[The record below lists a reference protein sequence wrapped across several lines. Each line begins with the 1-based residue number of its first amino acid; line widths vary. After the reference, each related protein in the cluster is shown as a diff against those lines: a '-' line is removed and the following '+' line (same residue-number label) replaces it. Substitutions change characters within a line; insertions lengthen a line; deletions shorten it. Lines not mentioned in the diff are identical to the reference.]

1 MIMKKLLL
9 LFAVTLLSF
18 CASAQTVLID
28 RIYYELNSTDKTAK
42 VTGNPKN
49 YYGNSYSGNVVIPQS
64 VTYHDIIYD
73 VICIGYKAFYNC
85 TKLTKISIPNSI
97 AIIEGEAF
105 CNCSELTKISIPN
118 SIVNI
123 EGKAFS
129 DCTNLTSVNITD
141 IGSWCRISFDGVN
154 SNPLAYAHHLLID
167 DKEVIDLTI
176 PDSVESISPYAFYG
190 CSELSS
196 VTLSNNVKTVGQS
209 AFCGTNLNKFVVG
222 TGVVK
227 FDDIIFGSVYY
238 NVVRP
243 IKTIWL
249 TNTPPNNYTAGQGI
263 VNYVANNQY
272 TSIENKKEYKFL
284 SSMFEVDGVIYVPVS
299 PSDRTC
305 DVIDCVYD
313 ISKTEVDVKS
323 TVSNQGI
330 DLKVL
335 DVQPYTF
342 YGNTNLQKASF
353 DISGTLGKYVFY
365 NCNNLAKVT
374 LGNNVLGIDEYAFSG
389 CSKLESIVIPDAVK
403 TIGQYAFA
411 GCSNMASA
419 IIGNGAGIISQYA
432 FENCSNL
439 TSVFISNGT
448 YAINHY
454 VFSGCSALPKID
466 IPGSV
471 SYIGGY
477 AFAGCN
483 SLKEVVMEKRAEG
496 VIRLSY
502 DDWIYSTSNPRMEI
516 DVFVGDTLSFDYNVS
531 IGSLQVSL
539 PGGDYSYCHGAG
551 SFKAVC
557 SKYNGH
563 VTLTLNAQGHTGAI
577 CGVTNIQ
584 LSKNTILL
592 LCPNGEQP
600 LFADCPLDSVY
611 IGRNI
616 GYYKESLYGYSPFY
630 RNTTLRSVMITDKE
644 EEISENEFYGCTN
657 LQNVQIGDG
666 VTTIGSWAFSG
677 CSSLNHLGFGTQVK
691 TIGKEAFSDCTAVT
705 EIISK
710 ASTPPAC
717 GDQALDDIN
726 KWTCNLIVPKG
737 CVAAYQAADQW
748 KEFFFVAEG
757 NDSDVTPVGNK
768 CATPTIS
775 YSQGKLSFESAT
787 EGAEFEYSITDAD
800 IKSGTA
806 NEVMLCVTYT
816 ISVYASKAGYENS
829 SVTTA
834 TLCWID
840 VEPKT
845 EGITNNIANIPA
857 KAILVQ
863 TAEGTINVQGADD
876 GELINVYG
884 INGIKAGSSV
894 SQNGVA
900 TINTSL
906 KPGTVAIIKVGQKSV
921 KVVMK

>member
-1 MIMKKLLL
+1 MKKLLL
-9 LFAVTLLSF
+9 LFAVTFLSL
-18 CASAQTVLID
+18 CANAQAVLID
-28 RIYYELNSTDKTAK
+28 GIYYELNSTDKTAK
-42 VTGNPKN
+42 VTYNPERI
-49 YYGNSYSGNVVIPQS
+49 YGRLYLYSGDVVIPKF
-64 VTYHDIIYD
+64 VTYDNITYNVT
-73 VICIGYKAFYNC
+73 VIGN
-85 TKLTKISIPNSI
+85 
-97 AIIEGEAF
+97 EAF
-105 CNCSELTKISIPN
+105 FKCSELTKISIPN
-118 SIVNI
+118 SITSI
-123 EGKAFS
+123 ESYAFKS
-129 DCTNLTSVNITD
+129 CTNLTSVNITD
-141 IGSWCRISFDGVN
+141 IESWCRISFKDKD
-154 SNPLAYAHHLLID
+154 SNPLAYAHHLYID
-167 DKEVIDLTI
+167 GKEVTDLTI
-176 PDSVESISPYAFYG
+176 PDGVESILPYAFYG
-190 CSELSS
+190 CSGLSS
-196 VTLSNNVKTVGQS
+196 VTLSNNVKTVGGS
-209 AFCGTNLNKFVVG
+209 AFCGTNLNRFVVG
-222 TGVVK
+222 IGVLK
-227 FDDIIFGSVYY
+227 FDGYIFGDNSN
-238 NVVRP
+238 NVICP

-249 TNTPPNNYTAGQGI
+249 TNTPPNNYSAVEGV

-272 TSIENKKEYKFL
+272 TRLNNKKEYKFL
-284 SSMFEVDGVIYVPVS
+284 SSMFEVDGVVYVPVS

-305 DVIDCVYD
+305 DAIDCVYD
-313 ISKTEVDVKS
+313 VSKTEVDIKS
-323 TVSNQGI
+323 TVTNQGI

-335 DVQPYTF
+335 DVQPYTL

-353 DISGTLGKYVFY
+353 DISGTIGKYVFY
-365 NCNNLAKVT
+365 NCNNLAKVI
-374 LGNNVLGIDEYAFSG
+374 LGNNILGIDEYAFRG
-389 CSKLESIVIPDAVK
+389 CSKLESVVIPDAVK
-403 TIGQYAFA
+403 TIGQSAFA
-411 GCSNMASA
+411 GCSSMTSV
-419 IIGNGAGIISQYA
+419 IIGNGTEAINQCA
-432 FENCSNL
+432 FSDCSNL
-439 TSVFISNGT
+439 TSAVIGNGT
-448 YAINHY
+448 FTIEQSA
-454 VFSGCSALPKID
+454 FSGCSALSKIS

-471 SYIGGY
+471 SYIGDH
-477 AFAGCN
+477 AFRGCN
-483 SLKEVVMEKRAEG
+483 SLKEVVMANRGDG
-496 VIRLSY
+496 VYIQLY
-502 DDWIYSTSNPRMEI
+502 DDWIYSDNNKSMTINVSA
-516 DVFVGDTLSFDYNVS
+516 GDTLSLDYEVQIGYLWVS
-531 IGSLQVSL
+531 Q
-539 PGGDYSYCHGAG
+539 PDGARWACEG
-551 SFKAVC
+551 LGNYKVVC
-557 SKYNGH
+557 EYTGI
-563 VTLTLNAQGHTGAI
+563 VTLTCQVYSYTDVPI
-577 CGVTNIQ
+577 CSVSNIK
-584 LSKNTILL
+584 LSKSAILSL
-592 LCPNGEQP
+592 GSNGSKP

-616 GYYKESLYGYSPFY
+616 TYHKSSGYGYSPFY

-816 ISVYASKAGYENS
+816 ISVYATKAGYENS

-845 EGITNNIANIPA
+845 EGITNNIANISA

-863 TAEGTINVQGADD
+863 TAGGIINVQGADD